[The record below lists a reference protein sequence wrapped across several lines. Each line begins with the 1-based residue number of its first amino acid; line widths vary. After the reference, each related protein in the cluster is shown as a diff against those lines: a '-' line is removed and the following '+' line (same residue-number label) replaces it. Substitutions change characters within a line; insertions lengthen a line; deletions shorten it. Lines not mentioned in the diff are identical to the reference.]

1 MVLQVFSRR
10 DPVLSDEAK
19 RFLHSL
25 PPSFVASFRKRRRLL
40 PVWSSHHYCV
50 AIKSSFLVYHRDD
63 AGVSNTA
70 NGSSSNNNQQQVSQ
84 AKDVT
89 KVLKFVSLLQCRL
102 KLVDDD
108 HHAGYVF
115 VLAPATSSG
124 GSHSVYFAADS
135 EKDRSRFVAH
145 VAALQQRV
153 PPSMRDFTTL
163 KLLGRGHYGRVL
175 LARLQSP
182 GSAAPQSCNSV
193 DETQLFAIKEMKL
206 GQVKAKVAYAE
217 RSVME
222 WAGRH
227 PFLLPL
233 DFAMARGRAVFLVSP
248 FLAGGDLFVHLQQ
261 HGGALEERAVRFYGA
276 ELVLALEHLHSMNIV
291 HRDIKPENVLLG
303 LDGHVKLADMGLAKR
318 LASRTGRTNTMCG
331 TDTYLPP
338 EMVARAPGGH
348 GLPVDFWQLGCLLF
362 ELRAGYPP
370 FYLPQS
376 SQKSTHQRILQLPV
390 RYPRNMSAELQDLVA
405 KLLDKRPEHRMGSA
419 AGMSEVK
426 AHAFF
431 RGVNWDEIV
440 RKQVAPPLM
449 PRPVTPENLVCN
461 FDPQFTDQPHQLYVP
476 DDLGDELARDFA
488 GFDYCRPPTPKK
500 RMRLDESGSGSV
512 TTNESFVRLSAD
524 STSFEDGDDKPEV
537 EPEAV
542 RIKI

>member
-1 MVLQVFSRR
+1 MVLQVFTRR
-10 DPVLSDEAK
+10 DPLLSDEAK

-25 PPSFVASFRKRRRLL
+25 PPSFATSLRKRRRLL
-40 PVWSSHHYCV
+40 PVWGSHRYCV
-50 AIKSSFLVYHRDD
+50 AIKSSFLIYHRDD
-63 AGVSNTA
+63 AAVT
-70 NGSSSNNNQQQVSQ
+70 NQQ
-84 AKDVT
+84 AAAPKDLARS
-89 KVLKFVSLLQCRL
+89 LKFVNLQQCRL

-108 HHAGYVF
+108 YHAGF
-115 VLAPATSSG
+115 VAVLVPTGNG
-124 GSHSVYFAADS
+124 GGHAIYFAADS
-135 EKDRSRFVAH
+135 EKDRARFAAAVA
-145 VAALQQRV
+145 VVQRRV
-153 PPSMRDFTTL
+153 LPSMRDFTTL

-175 LARLQSP
+175 LARLHSTEREP
-182 GSAAPQSCNSV
+182 HHNTGESSEDS
-193 DETQLFAIKEMKL
+193 QLYAIKEMKL

-233 DFAMARGRAVFLVSP
+233 DYALARGRAVFLVSP
-248 FLAGGDLFVHLQQ
+248 FLPGGDLFVHLQH
-261 HGGALEERAVRFYGA
+261 HGGALDERAVRFYGA
-276 ELVLALEHLHSMNIV
+276 ELVLALEHLHNMSIV

-318 LASRTGRTNTMCG
+318 LASRTGRTTTMCG

-362 ELRAGYPP
+362 ELRSGYPP

-376 SQKSTHQRILQLPV
+376 SQKATHQRILQLPV

-405 KLLDKRPEHRMGSA
+405 RLLKKRSEHRMGTTG
-419 AGMSEVK
+419 GMAEVK

-431 RGVNWDEIV
+431 RGVDWDDV
-440 RKQVAPPLM
+440 MRKQVTPPLM
-449 PRPVTPENLVCN
+449 PRAVTPENLVCN
-461 FDPQFTDQPHQLYVP
+461 FDPQFTEQPHQLYVP
-476 DDLGDELARDFA
+476 DELGEDLARDFA

-500 RMRLDESGSGSV
+500 RMRLDENGSGCSGSV
-512 TTNESFVRLSAD
+512 TANESFVRLSAD
-524 STSFEDGDDKPEV
+524 STSLDEGDEKPEV
-537 EPEAV
+537 ELDADAV